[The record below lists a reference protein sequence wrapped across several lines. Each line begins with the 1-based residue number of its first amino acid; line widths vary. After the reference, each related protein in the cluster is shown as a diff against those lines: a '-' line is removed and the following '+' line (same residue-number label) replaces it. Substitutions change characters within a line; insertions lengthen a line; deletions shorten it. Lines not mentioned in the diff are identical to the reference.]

1 MEAIV
6 AVIAMTREMGSLGG
20 DVAASVAE
28 QMGLKVIH
36 HELVEHDLAQRMEM
50 EESLVH
56 RFLEGGA
63 SRFERWRIDR
73 KRMSRFTVQ
82 EILELAHEG
91 NVLIRGWGAT
101 ALLAPVQHVVC
112 VRVCA
117 PMEFREKVMMDR
129 LGVQDR
135 AVVRRE
141 IELNDAAHSRTIH
154 GFFGFDWQ
162 DPLLYDIVLNSG
174 LVPVTTCVKLVR
186 LLAESPEYQETKES
200 RAVLEDKLLEARVRG
215 VLLDHFGF
223 GMGVSGI
230 EVTAAMGKVTLKGA
244 AIHRELIA
252 DAEKLVRGMEGVKEV
267 DDRITV
273 VPTHLRHD

>member
-1 MEAIV
+1 MEATV
-6 AVIAMTREMGSLGG
+6 AVIAMTREMGTLGR
-20 DVAASVAE
+20 DVAAGLAA

-36 HELVEHDLAQRMEM
+36 HELVEHDLAERMEM

-63 SRFERWRIDR
+63 SLFERWRVDK
-73 KRMSRFTVQ
+73 KRMSRLTAQ
-82 EILELAHEG
+82 EIFELAREG

-154 GFFGFDWQ
+154 GFFGLDWR
-162 DPLLYDIVLNSG
+162 DPLLYDIVVNTG
-174 LVPVTTCVKLVR
+174 LVQVETCVQVVR
-186 LLAESPEYQETKES
+186 LLAERPEYQETEES
-200 RAVLEDKLLEARVRG
+200 RAILEDKLLEARVRG
-215 VLLDHFGF
+215 ILLDHFGF

-230 EVTAAMGKVTLKGA
+230 EVTAVRGKVTLKGA
-244 AIHRELIA
+244 AIHRALIN
-252 DAEKLVRGMEGVKEV
+252 DAEKLVRGVEGVKEV
-267 DDRITV
+267 DDRIMV

>member
-1 MEAIV
+1 MEAIM
-6 AVIAMTREMGSLGG
+6 AVIAMTREMGSLGR
-20 DVAASVAE
+20 DVAAGLAE

-36 HELVEHDLAQRMEM
+36 HELVEHDLAERMEV

-63 SRFERWRIDR
+63 TRFERWQIDK
-73 KRMSRFTVQ
+73 KRMSMFTAQ
-82 EILELAHEG
+82 EIFELARED

-117 PMEFREKVMMDR
+117 PMAFREKVMMER
-129 LGVQDR
+129 LGVTDR

-141 IELNDAAHSRTIH
+141 IELNDAAHSRTIQ
-154 GFFGFDWQ
+154 GFFGFDWR
-162 DPLLYDIVLNSG
+162 DPLLYDIVLNTG
-174 LVPVTTCVKLVR
+174 LVPLKTCVQLLR
-186 LLAESPEYQETKES
+186 LLAESPEYQETEES
-200 RAVLEDKLLEARVRG
+200 RGVLEDKLLEARVRA

-230 EVTAAMGKVTLKGA
+230 EVAVAKGKVTLTGA
-244 AIHRELIA
+244 AIHRELIN
-252 DAEKLVRGMEGVKEV
+252 DAEKLVRGVEGVKEV
-267 DDRITV
+267 DDRIMV
-273 VPTHLRHD
+273 VPTHLRHS